1 MFNNAKIWRGFA
13 QFSPLAAGA
22 LTIFIIAAAELLS
35 PGPFERLRLAAFDA
49 LQRSF
54 PWNAPPT
61 PVTVVDI
68 DEASLAEYGQWPWPR
83 TTLAALVERLRD
95 LGAASIA
102 LDMVFAEPDG
112 ASPAAAIEK
121 LPLSARD
128 RLKTLGVA
136 FPDNDRIF
144 AEAIAKGGV
153 TLGFALIARPTAR
166 AVRPKASFA
175 IVGGD
180 PQGDVPQFSGS
191 ALNLAEL
198 EAGASGLG
206 GFSIV
211 AGQDEVVRRMPLVAL
226 SGGQMTPSLA
236 LEALRVATGEE
247 TLRLRL
253 NRAGGGAVESMT
265 LALGDAEIP
274 LDRGG
279 GLLLHHRPIGSIPSV
294 SVAEVL
300 GEPDEAVR
308 SAIQNHIVFVGTSA
322 AGLVDLRPTP
332 LNPFEPGVNL
342 HALVAEQILA
352 NHFLQRPLTA
362 AGYEMA
368 AAVLSAAAVLA
379 CLMIF
384 GLWAATSAV
393 AFILFAAGLATIG
406 AFRSYGVLHDPT
418 LPMTMIAATYFVA
431 SLASHFL
438 ANRRGTML
446 ARAFSQ
452 YLSPD
457 LVKVLSKN
465 PDQVR
470 LGGEEREMTFL
481 FTDLQGFTSF
491 AEGIEPERLV
501 FTLNAYL
508 DGLCRIA
515 TDHGGTI
522 DKIVG
527 DAVHVMFNA
536 PLTQPDHARR
546 AVAAALEMSKFADDF
561 AARQGSRTSAFG
573 ATRIGVN
580 TGRAIVGNFGGKA
593 RFDYTAHGD
602 AINVAARLEAANKLF
617 GTRILISKATREA
630 APDIAARPLGAL
642 TLRGKSAATE
652 VFEPLPP
659 EDPAVAYASLLA
671 EILENSK
678 SALAPALI
686 ALEALARSHPDD
698 RVLARIREQIEH
710 GDQGRTAA

>member
-1 MFNNAKIWRGFA
+1 MFSNSKIWR
-13 QFSPLAAGA
+13 FSPLAAGV
-22 LTIFIIAAAELLS
+22 LTIFIVAAAELLS
-35 PGPFERLRLAAFDA
+35 PGPFERLRLAGFDA

-102 LDMVFAEPDG
+102 FDMVFAERDG

-121 LPLSARD
+121 LPLSAQD

-144 AEAIAKGGV
+144 ADAIAKGGV
-153 TLGFALIARPTAR
+153 TLGFALIAQPTAR

-180 PQGDVPQFSGS
+180 PQGEVPQFLGS
-191 ALNLAEL
+191 VLNLAEF

-211 AGQDEVVRRMPLVAL
+211 AGHDEIVRRMPLVAL
-226 SGGQMTPSLA
+226 MSGQMAPSLA

-253 NRAGGGAVESMT
+253 NRAGAGGAVESMT

-279 GLLLHHRPIGSIPSV
+279 GLLLHHRSVGSTPSV

-300 GEPDEAVR
+300 GEPDGSTR

-342 HALVAEQILA
+342 HAAVAEQILA

-362 AGYEMA
+362 PGYEMA
-368 AAVLSAAAVLA
+368 AAVFGAAAVLA
-379 CLMIF
+379 CLSLF
-384 GLWAATSAV
+384 GLWAATA
-393 AFILFAAGLATIG
+393 AAAALLIAAGLATIT
-406 AFRSYGVLHDPT
+406 AFRSYGALLDPT
-418 LPMTMIAATYFVA
+418 GPMTMIAATYFVA
-431 SLASHFL
+431 ILTSHFL

-457 LVKVLSKN
+457 LVKALSKN

-501 FTLNAYL
+501 LTLNAYL

-546 AVAAALEMSKFADDF
+546 AIRAALEMSKFADDF
-561 AARQGSRTSAFG
+561 AARQQSRSSAFG
-573 ATRIGVN
+573 TTRIGIN

-602 AINVAARLEAANKLF
+602 AINIAARLEAANKEF

-652 VFEPLPP
+652 VFEPLAAENPV
-659 EDPAVAYASLLA
+659 VA
-671 EILENSK
+671 
-678 SALAPALI
+678 
-686 ALEALARSHPDD
+686 
-698 RVLARIREQIEH
+698 H
-710 GDQGRTAA
+710 GDEGQNAA